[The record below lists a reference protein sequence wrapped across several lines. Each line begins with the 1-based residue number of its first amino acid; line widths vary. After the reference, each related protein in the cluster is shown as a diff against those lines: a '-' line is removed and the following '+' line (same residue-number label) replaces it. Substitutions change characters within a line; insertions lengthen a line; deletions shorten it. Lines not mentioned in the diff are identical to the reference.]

1 MMFLSY
7 TYHYQRALA
16 ALFPKQHASSSH
28 PNQESTCFSCH
39 RSPETV
45 PRSKGQAL
53 FTDSGP
59 SSGRQVAK
67 TQSLSTSFPPEN
79 QDKAASSA
87 AY

>member
-1 MMFLSY
+1 MIFLSY
-7 TYHYQRALA
+7 TYHCQRALA
-16 ALFPKQHASSSH
+16 ALFPMQHAFSSH
-28 PNQESTCFSCH
+28 ANQGSTCFSCH

-59 SSGRQVAK
+59 SSGRQAAR

-79 QDKAASSA
+79 PEAASSA